1 MNKEWYVWKNSYGT
15 LSVDDTEHGHYASE
29 CIATFYTR
37 KEADAFCMD
46 YIDESY
52 GEQMHADDMD
62 QQQSYRELRR
72 GG

>member
-37 KEADAFCMD
+37 KEAEAFCMD
-46 YIDESY
+46 YIDEEPAS
-52 GEQMHADDMD
+52 
-62 QQQSYRELRR
+62 
-72 GG
+72 